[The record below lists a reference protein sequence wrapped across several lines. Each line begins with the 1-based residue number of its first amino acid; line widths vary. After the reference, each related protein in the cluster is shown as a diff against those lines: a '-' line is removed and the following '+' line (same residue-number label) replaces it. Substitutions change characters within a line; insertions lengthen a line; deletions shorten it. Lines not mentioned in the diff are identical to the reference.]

1 MYLSI
6 IIPALNE
13 GHRLPKT
20 LDSII
25 GFLNKQAYESEIV
38 IIDNASTDDTFQV
51 AKSFSDKFENLKVI
65 SEQKRGKGFA
75 VQTGMLA
82 ANGEYRFMCDSDLS
96 MPIEELPKFLPPLCK
111 ADVAIGS
118 REAKGAVRINEP
130 WQRHFIGRVFNI
142 LIKLLVLPGISDTQC
157 GFKVFRKNVVKE
169 IYAKQRVGGWAF
181 DVELLLL
188 TKRAGFTL
196 KEIPINW
203 YYITGSKVKP
213 IRDSV
218 RMLRELLVIRR
229 NVTTGHYDEAPEL
242 LNG

>member
-20 LDSII
+20 LDFII
-25 GFLNKQAYESEIV
+25 GFLNKQAYDSEIV

-51 AKSFSDKFENLKVI
+51 AKSFSDKFENLNVI
-65 SEQKRGKGFA
+65 CEQKRGKGFA

-82 ANGEYRFMCDSDLS
+82 AKGNYCFMCDSDLS
-96 MPIEELPKFLPPLCK
+96 MPIAQLPKLLPPFCD

-118 REAKGAVRINEP
+118 REIKGAVRVNEP
-130 WQRHFIGRVFNI
+130 LDRHILGRVFNA
-142 LIKLLVLPGISDTQC
+142 LIKLLVLPGVSDTQC
-157 GFKVFRKNVVKE
+157 GFKVFRKNVVNE
-169 IYAKQRVGGWAF
+169 ICAKQRVGGWAF

-196 KEIPINW
+196 KEIPISW
-203 YYITGSKVKP
+203 YYMTESKVKP

-218 RMLRELLVIRR
+218 QMLRELLLIRR
-229 NVTTGHYDEAPEL
+229 NVTTGLYDEIPEL
-242 LNG
+242 LNE

>member
-25 GFLNKQAYESEIV
+25 GFLNRQAYDSEIV
-38 IIDNASTDDTFQV
+38 IIDNASTDETFQV
-51 AKSFSDKFENLKVI
+51 ATSFSDKYANLKVI
-65 SEQKRGKGFA
+65 REPQKGKGYA
-75 VQTGMLA
+75 VRTGMLA
-82 ANGEYRFMCDSDLS
+82 ASGEYRFMCDSDLS

-130 WQRHFIGRVFNI
+130 WQRHLLGRVFNI
-142 LIKLLVLPGISDTQC
+142 LIKLLVLPGVSDTQC
-157 GFKVFRKNVVKE
+157 GFKVFRKNVVNE
-169 IYAKQRVGGWAF
+169 ICAKQRVGGWAF

-229 NVTTGHYDEAPEL
+229 NVTTGLYDEAPEL